1 MISNQVREKII
12 LSPELDELVNN
23 LSLLNTLLCH
33 FLVSYPALILQ
44 ILAPAPCT
52 VHPSSNTSCFHQ
64 CPWKNSVTP
73 AGILLSGWKPSK
85 SRMCSRN
92 FARCQ
97 FCKEKEEFGLGVKY
111 KIVQLTIPA
120 GYVILPSGPAE
131 LCTMKE
137 LPAFISDRWFELHL
151 EPQTSSL
158 YNTFGELKFVCGSHD
173 QVK

>member
-1 MISNQVREKII
+1 M
-12 LSPELDELVNN
+12 
-23 LSLLNTLLCH
+23 SLEELCH
-33 FLVSYPALILQ
+33 TSWDTTQWVEALQEQNVQQELCKVLVLQ
-44 ILAPAPCT
+44 
-52 VHPSSNTSCFHQ
+52 
-64 CPWKNSVTP
+64 
-73 AGILLSGWKPSK
+73 G
-85 SRMCSRN
+85 
-92 FARCQ
+92 
-97 FCKEKEEFGLGVKY
+97 KEEFGLGVKY